1 LLIAAF
7 YPRWLMTLGLFGLAI
22 ILILVGSLAPV
33 SDRGRNALI
42 TSGIIVLIVGVVLVV
57 IGALGWVDVGPFY
70 HSTRL

>member
-1 LLIAAF
+1 
-7 YPRWLMTLGLFGLAI
+7 MTLGLFGLAI

-57 IGALGWVDVGPFY
+57 IGALGWVDVGPTF